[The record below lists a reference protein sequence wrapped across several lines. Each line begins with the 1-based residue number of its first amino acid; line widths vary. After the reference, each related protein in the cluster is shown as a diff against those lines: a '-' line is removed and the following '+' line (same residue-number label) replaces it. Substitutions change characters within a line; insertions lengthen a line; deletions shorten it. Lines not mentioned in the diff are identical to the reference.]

1 MNSVKL
7 IRYIQDKKRETV
19 ANIQTVDRSTGIDV
33 KMGIHREIYTL
44 RARAEQYRHFFYC
57 V

>member
-1 MNSVKL
+1 MKL

-44 RARAEQYRHFFYC
+44 RARAEQYRKKCNC